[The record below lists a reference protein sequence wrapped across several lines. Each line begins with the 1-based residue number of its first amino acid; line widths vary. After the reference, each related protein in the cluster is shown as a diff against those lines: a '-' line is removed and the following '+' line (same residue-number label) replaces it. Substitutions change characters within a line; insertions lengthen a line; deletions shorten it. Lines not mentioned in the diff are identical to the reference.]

1 MGRANK
7 DKTESSKQHTDDS
20 RKAWCH
26 WYVCATERLAHRLR
40 RTGELSPLE
49 AAATVAGV
57 LPPELGHWLLRR
69 LDALGW
75 LAPTAQI
82 PFDILD
88 SVGCPPE
95 FRGSRCEVVRLA
107 VFGLPG
113 QGRPDYKHR
122 EASYQTIC
130 AQIVREAHDLN
141 QLSIVAT
148 RALSHSD
155 VCRDPV
161 LAALI
166 RSFIA
171 EREAALRTQEEEE
184 HPKFEE
190 SSQLRKPFESVGNL
204 ESPSRQQLKRAYLR
218 LQHEFEVHLAEYNEA
233 AVRYV
238 LEKMQD
244 LSQRFPVH
252 IKPAVVER
260 HQEQFNDF
268 LKRCTGFREQI
279 EDVAKQASEAARAGD
294 HKTAVW
300 LIRRLRAIHALT
312 PVLLSE
318 ERFETLRREIEQCG
332 QRAEHSEALRELIA
346 RERDVASAIKKAGA
360 AVYRFQ
366 KVASS
371 LPPETDEYKRAETAY
386 REAVKEIEDFDT
398 DWLASLLLELE
409 TYFEDLNDPTGVAQ
423 AQLDRFIGT
432 VRNALMQLRRE
443 IRTIQEQRA
452 RGSQTSHPADTPPP
466 ASSPDR

>member
-7 DKTESSKQHTDDS
+7 DKSGFSERHTDDS
-20 RKAWCH
+20 REAWRH
-26 WYVCATERLAHRLR
+26 WYVRAAERLARQLR
-40 RTGELSPLE
+40 QTGELSPLE

-57 LPPELGHWLLRR
+57 LPPELGRWLLRR
-69 LDALGW
+69 LNALGW
-75 LAPTAQI
+75 LVSSTQL

-88 SVGCPPE
+88 SAGCPPE
-95 FRGSRCEVVRLA
+95 FRGRRRELVRLA

-130 AQIVREAHDLN
+130 AQIVREANDLN

-171 EREAALRTQEEEE
+171 EREAVLHTQETEERQKPE
-184 HPKFEE
+184 DGT
-190 SSQLRKPFESVGNL
+190 QLHKPFESAGIL
-204 ESPSRQQLKRAYLR
+204 DAPTRQQLKRAFLR
-218 LQHEFEVHLAEYNEA
+218 LRHEFEVHLAEYNEA

-238 LEKMQD
+238 LEKMQV

-260 HQEQFNDF
+260 HQKQFDDF
-268 LKRCTGFREQI
+268 LKRCTTFREQI
-279 EDVAKQASEAARAGD
+279 EDVAKQASEAARAGNN
-294 HKTAVW
+294 KTAIW

-318 ERFETLRREIEQCG
+318 ERFEALRREIEQCG
-332 QRAEHSEALRELIA
+332 QRAEHREALRELIA
-346 RERDVASAIKKAGA
+346 RERDVASTIKKAGA

-366 KVASS
+366 KVARSTT
-371 LPPETDEYKRAETAY
+371 PETDEYKRAETAY
-386 REAVKEIEDFDT
+386 RAAVKEIEDFDT
-398 DWLASLLLELE
+398 DWLTSLLLELE

-443 IRTIQEQRA
+443 IRSIQEQRA
-452 RGSQTSHPADTPPP
+452 RGSQPNCSADAPPP
-466 ASSPDR
+466 AS